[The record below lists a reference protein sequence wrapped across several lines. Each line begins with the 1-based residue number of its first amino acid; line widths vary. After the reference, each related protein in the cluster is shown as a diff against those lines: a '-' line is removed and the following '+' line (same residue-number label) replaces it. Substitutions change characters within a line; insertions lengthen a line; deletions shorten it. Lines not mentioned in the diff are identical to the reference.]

1 MQLELQGSAQYSLIM
16 AKDIQLKNSLLR
28 LLTNNEDFEEE
39 GTTSNKL
46 VKLLLDE
53 MVKHLRNSI
62 LEIFKDQNLLKGS
75 LPRALRQIAGRVLDL
90 GKNFEI
96 YQNFETGSEDS
107 SFFD

>member
-1 MQLELQGSAQYSLIM
+1 
-16 AKDIQLKNSLLR
+16 
-28 LLTNNEDFEEE
+28 
-39 GTTSNKL
+39 
-46 VKLLLDE
+46 
-53 MVKHLRNSI
+53 MVKHLSNSI

-107 SFFD
+107 SFFDWLHSVASVRFLFSDIL